1 METPRRVRGVL
12 GGSQL
17 FEQPAYRAE
26 VEAWT
31 AFLAAPGPALLEIGF
46 DHGRRLTSTAAEHPA
61 WRVAGLEVRKRR
73 VDEVAAWGAAH
84 ALHNLFA
91 WRADARTVLANHT
104 PAGRLDVIEAL
115 FPVPWPDGPA
125 DKRWL
130 LDDGFLGDAA
140 RALRPGGLLYVATDV
155 AELAGHLDEALSRC
169 PTLRSDPDA
178 AALRPT
184 IDALSRR
191 EWKCAREA
199 TPVHRRWLRR
209 ALP

>member
-1 METPRRVRGVL
+1 METPRRIRGVL

-26 VEAWT
+26 AEAWS
-31 AFLAAPGPALLEIGF
+31 AFLAQPGPALVEVGF
-46 DHGRRLTSTAAEHPA
+46 DHGRRLTATAAAHRG
-61 WRVAGLEVRKRR
+61 WLVAGLEVRKRR

-84 ALHNLFA
+84 GLTNLLA

-115 FPVPWPDGPA
+115 FPVPWPDGP
-125 DKRWL
+125 DDRRWL
-130 LDDGFLGDAA
+130 LDDGFLHDAA

-155 AELAGHLDEALSRC
+155 AALADALDDALRAV
-169 PTLRSDPDA
+169 PALVHDPA
-178 AALRPT
+178 SEALRPP

-191 EWKCAREA
+191 EWKCARESI
-199 TPVHRRWLRR
+199 PVHRRWLRR
-209 ALP
+209 GA